1 MELTQKE
8 VDQNLDYINQ
18 QQEELNK
25 ILDAYEKQI
34 QDVYDDS
41 NLQQPLQL
49 ADVQR
54 EKAYGLAEIL
64 NNQLDDV
71 NRNLNAIVEEM
82 NATTT
87 AQQSDASENDV
98 VRSCRIPNFIAATHA
113 NLFFLFF
120 QVRNVVRIL
129 NSHLATLQWIDTTST
144 HLQGKLQEVV
154 KLQEDAIRTQEPS
167 I

>member
-98 VRSCRIPNFIAATHA
+98 VRSCHIPNFIAATHA

-120 QVRNVVRIL
+120 
-129 NSHLATLQWIDTTST
+129 
-144 HLQGKLQEVV
+144 
-154 KLQEDAIRTQEPS
+154 
-167 I
+167 